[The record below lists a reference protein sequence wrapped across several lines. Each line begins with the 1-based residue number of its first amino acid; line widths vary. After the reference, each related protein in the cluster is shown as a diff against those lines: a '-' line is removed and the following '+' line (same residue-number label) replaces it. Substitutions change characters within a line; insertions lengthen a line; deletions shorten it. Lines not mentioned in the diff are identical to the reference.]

1 MMEHWQPVNPD
12 DETIE
17 VYVGDGW
24 PESFTEQRTRLV
36 GRGSWESDVEGDE
49 PTRVRFLEAQSYD
62 FTYIAHQYVGLE
74 RAPTVFR
81 YHKNLIR
88 YKERG

>member
-1 MMEHWQPVNPD
+1 MEHWQPVNPD

-17 VYVGDGW
+17 VYIGDGW
-24 PESFTEQRTRLV
+24 PESFTELRSELA
-36 GRGSWESDVEGDE
+36 GKAAWETNVEGDDS
-49 PTRVRFLEAQSYD
+49 TRIRFLEAQSYD
-62 FTYIAHQYVGLE
+62 FTYIAHQYVGSE
-74 RAPTVFR
+74 KAPTVFR